1 MADTSLIIGNGN
13 WAVKETSLLGYNII
27 QSKYV
32 PIEMTVSRA
41 TTATRVNS
49 LGLIELVPRNLLT
62 YSNDLTNPIWT
73 KTNTTIALNTIAN
86 PLNGLVNG
94 QIFTPNTTNGDHIV
108 YGSGTT
114 IAGQSYVISFF

>member
-32 PIEMTVSRA
+32 PIEMTVSRN

-49 LGLIELVPRNLLT
+49 AGLIELVPRNLLKQWLEVSGFESH
-62 YSNDLTNPIWT
+62 YFEVILTDV
-73 KTNTTIALNTIAN
+73 KD
-86 PLNGLVNG
+86 G
-94 QIFTPNTTNGDHIV
+94 
-108 YGSGTT
+108 
-114 IAGQSYVISFF
+114 